1 MGSLRGGEPALTA
14 RAPAR
19 PSPRADP
26 GDVVATGIGYTGPV
40 HYAHVLADDEKRE
53 LLRIAR
59 ATLREHGYSGRI
71 PPGKP
76 HRESL
81 VAPAAVFVSLH
92 RGGDLRGCI
101 GSIEA
106 ERPLYRAVQEMAVAA
121 ASRDPRFSPLDPDEL
136 DGTEIEIS
144 VLGGAR
150 RIAGPD
156 DVTIGTDGVWIEGH
170 GRRGLLLPQVAPDA
184 GWDAP
189 TLIQKTCHKAGL
201 PPDAWHDPDVKLWAF
216 GAQVFSDQTHPPAR
230 RR

>member
-1 MGSLRGGEPALTA
+1 VE
-14 RAPAR
+14 
-19 PSPRADP
+19 
-26 GDVVATGIGYTGPV
+26 
-40 HYAHVLADDEKRE
+40 YAHVLADDEKRE

-92 RGGDLRGCI
+92 KDGELRGCI

-106 ERPLYRAVQEMAVAA
+106 DRPLYRAIQEMAIAA
-121 ASRDPRFSPLDPDEL
+121 ATRDPRFSPLDPDEL
-136 DGTEIEIS
+136 EGTEIEIS

-150 RIAGPD
+150 HVHGPGE
-156 DVTIGTDGVWIEGH
+156 VTIGEDGLWVEGH
-170 GRRGLLLPQVAPDA
+170 GRRGLLLPQVAPEA
-184 GWDAP
+184 GWDAA
-189 TLIQKTCHKAGL
+189 TLLERTCHKAGL
-201 PPDAWHDPDVKLWAF
+201 PPDAWKDPEVTVWAF
-216 GAQVFSDQTHPPAR
+216 GAQVFNDTTHPPAR

>member
-1 MGSLRGGEPALTA
+1 
-14 RAPAR
+14 
-19 PSPRADP
+19 
-26 GDVVATGIGYTGPV
+26 V

-92 RGGDLRGCI
+92 RGGELRGCI

-106 ERPLYRAVQEMAVAA
+106 DRPLYRAIQEMAVSAA
-121 ASRDPRFSPLDPDEL
+121 TRDPRFSPLDADEL
-136 DGTEIEIS
+136 DTTEIEIS

-150 RIAGPD
+150 RINGPD
-156 DVTIGTDGVWIEGH
+156 DLTIGEDGVWIEGH
-170 GRRGLLLPQVAPDA
+170 GRRGLLLPQVALEA
-184 GWDAP
+184 EWDPA
-189 TLIQKTCHKAGL
+189 TLIERTCQKAGL
-201 PPDAWHDPDVKLWAF
+201 PVDAWRDPEVTLWAF
-216 GAQVFSDQTHPPAR
+216 GAQVFNDTTHPPAR